1 MQVALIKTKKA
12 AIGVD
17 GDYWRIIAVET
28 HYGGPNQLWPSKSAK
43 PVTYVHLA
51 QYVSAQARRDGA
63 MSLDTMRLV
72 LDGASNGLPP
82 EDPGYYKAP
91 DYLPEPTRKAAY
103 AAIRTMKEFQD
114 ATDDE
119 PAA

>member
-1 MQVALIKTKKA
+1 MALIKAKKA
-12 AIGVD
+12 AIGID

-28 HYGGPNQLWPSKSAK
+28 HYGGPNQLWPSKHAK
-43 PVTYVHLA
+43 PVTFVHLA
-51 QYVSAQARRDGA
+51 QYVSNQARRDGA

-72 LDGASNGLPP
+72 LDGESNGLPP
-82 EDPGYYKAP
+82 EDPAYYKAP

-103 AAIRTMKEFQD
+103 AAIRTMREFSD

-119 PAA
+119 PVVA